1 MKRIGAAMEM
11 CGSLRPLA
19 GSSRWDWWAQPTLLE
34 AARPNTWQERVLL
47 EQPGDL
53 LSQSF

>member
-53 LSQSF
+53 LG